1 MFLFYLWC
9 PWWRLSQI
17 LVPLS
22 GLMGASRDS
31 LRFFGGACV
40 CEGGQVCQG
49 KAPGANVGVTGSWL
63 NWICHVNH
71 LLCCWWEWGRPVR
84 DELWA
89 LDEGQTLSV
98 TQVDVCWI
106 LCEHSVVLS
115 VKGSFMALA
124 FHQRAAPTVDRKN
137 GCGLSACSHLVSV
150 MRGKSKS
157 LLFSWNLG
165 GVVAINYWK

>member
-1 MFLFYLWC
+1 MFLFHLWC

-49 KAPGANVGVTGSWL
+49 KAPGANVGVTGSGWTGSVT
-63 NWICHVNH
+63 WTICSAADENG
-71 LLCCWWEWGRPVR
+71 EDPSR

-89 LDEGQTLSV
+89 LDEGPTFSV

-165 GVVAINYWK
+165 GVVAVNYWK

>member
-49 KAPGANVGVTGSWL
+49 KAPGANVGVTGSGWTGSVT
-63 NWICHVNH
+63 WTICSAADENGEDLSVMS
-71 LLCCWWEWGRPVR
+71 CGPWMKGRPFLLLRWMSAGSCVSTLLSCPLR
-84 DELWA
+84 VPLWLWHYIKGLRPPWTERMDVGCQLA
-89 LDEGQTLSV
+89 LIWFQLWGGKVS
-98 TQVDVCWI
+98 
-106 LCEHSVVLS
+106 LCFLAGTWVVL
-115 VKGSFMALA
+115 
-124 FHQRAAPTVDRKN
+124 
-137 GCGLSACSHLVSV
+137 
-150 MRGKSKS
+150 
-157 LLFSWNLG
+157 
-165 GVVAINYWK
+165 